1 MNLSYHIYYSK
12 EYKIYD
18 LVIKKDNK
26 FFSNYHIHNKKDLIK
41 LINNKNQYIDYFD
54 CVNRAVIVVYI
65 EIFYTPI
72 FN

>member
-26 FFSNYHIHNKKDLIK
+26 FFSNYHIHNKKDLLK
-41 LINNKNQYIDYFD
+41 LINNPNYDYASDAYFGT
-54 CVNRAVIVVYI
+54 
-65 EIFYTPI
+65 EIK
-72 FN
+72 